1 MSELAKLKENERVFK
16 PIGILFKI
24 RKNVCF
30 KRKKVNDD
38 WIRIIKNHLWS
49 LSLRFLGNFIT

>member
-38 WIRIIKNHLWS
+38 
-49 LSLRFLGNFIT
+49 